1 MEEDSKMIDL
11 HNHILYGQD
20 DGAETLEE
28 SIAMCRI
35 GYDDGIRTIVATPH
49 ILPGIYEN
57 NRSTILSR
65 VAELNK
71 VLEKLRA
78 QSPPA
83 CGTGRES
90 RGKKVDSMTQL
101 PDDSGLR
108 DPISQFLRDATN
120 SKPHSAS
127 GSGLDSALRTPNSE
141 LKILPGADVHFSSDL
156 LERLERKEVVTVNDQ
171 GRYLMVEFESQGIP
185 YMAEEALFQMLTKGI
200 VPIISHPERNMEI
213 GKKPKRYYEMV
224 RMGCLGQ
231 VTAMSL
237 TGEFGSEIKRSA
249 EKLLAKRL
257 IHIIASDAH
266 SPDRRRPILSAGVK
280 AAEKIVGKE
289 EARKMV
295 TEYPKALI
303 EGRRPSIPDPI
314 PL

>member
-28 SIAMCRI
+28 SIRMCRI
-35 GYDDGIRTIVATPH
+35 SSQDGVRTIVATPH

-57 NRSTILSR
+57 DRSTILSQ
-65 VAELNK
+65 VAELNSALK
-71 VLEKLRA
+71 KLNFQR
-78 QSPPA
+78 SPF
-83 CGTGRES
+83 RV
-90 RGKKVDSMTQL
+90 KNLDSMTQL
-101 PDDSGLR
+101 PDDLITELR
-108 DPISQFLRDATN
+108 
-120 SKPHSAS
+120 
-127 GSGLDSALRTPNSE
+127 
-141 LKILPGADVHFSSDL
+141 ILAGADVHFSSDL

-185 YMAEEALFQMLTKGI
+185 YMAEEVLFQMLTKGI

-213 GKKPKRYYEMV
+213 AQRPQRYYEMI

-237 TGEFGSEIKRSA
+237 TGEFGPEIKRSA

-266 SPDRRRPILSAGVK
+266 SPNRRPPILSAGVK

-295 TEYPKALI
+295 TEYPKAVI
-303 EGRRPSIPDPI
+303 EGRRPDVPE
-314 PL
+314 PLSP